1 MKPGRAFLLTLLLAG
16 GSAACRTTPSTQS
29 PVPQQEIV
37 VFAAASLT
45 DVLEALANSF
55 ETSHPGYKV
64 TLSTAA
70 SSLLAR
76 QIEQGAPADVFFSA
90 NRAWTQYLA
99 DRGETSGTTREVA
112 RNRLVVVGPPAAP
125 RLQSLSDLKSVK
137 RLALADPAH
146 VPAGIYA
153 KQGLTCAGLWKELEP
168 NVVPVLDVRAALL
181 AARSG
186 AAEAALVYASD
197 VQADL
202 NVRVLLAWPSACA
215 PDIRYTAARLRSAP
229 HPEAAASFL
238 RFATDSDQAALWR
251 RFGFL
256 PAAPDGS
263 NLLSHDDLDAG

>member
-1 MKPGRAFLLTLLLAG
+1 MLLTLLLAG
-16 GSAACRTTPSTQS
+16 GSAACQTAPSA
-29 PVPQQEIV
+29 QEPAPRQEVV

-45 DVLEALANSF
+45 DVLEALADSF
-55 ETSHPGYKV
+55 ETSHPGYNV

-99 DRGETSGTTREVA
+99 DRGETSGAMHEVA

-125 RLQSLSDLKSVK
+125 KLQALSDLKSVK
-137 RLALADPAH
+137 PLALADPAH

-153 KQGLTCAGLWKELEP
+153 KQGLACAGLWDAVEP
-168 NVVPVLDVRAALL
+168 NVVPALDVRAALL

-197 VQADL
+197 VRADPG
-202 NVRVLLAWPSACA
+202 VRVLFEWPSACA

-229 HPEAAASFL
+229 HPEDAARFL
-238 RFATDSDQAALWR
+238 RFATDPNQAALWR

-256 PAAPDGS
+256 PAAPVAP
-263 NLLSHDDLDAG
+263 NLLSRDDLDAG